1 MSPNSYLAEDKLP
14 NLGLTLLSQEPSANK
29 AIVVFSDDDQ
39 LSEFRSR
46 LETYS
51 DVSDFDYAYLDAIE
65 DLVPLEPQDR
75 LGRLLELEP
84 VQADEL
90 AALDLELWHKPAI
103 IAKCVNCWMS

>member
-29 AIVVFSDDDQ
+29 AIVCVFLMMTNSA
-39 LSEFRSR
+39 SFAVGWRPN
-46 LETYS
+46 S

-90 AALDLELWHKPAI
+90 AGPGPGVVAYRR
-103 IAKCVNCWMS
+103 